1 MRANGAHLS
10 RLLEMPRVHCLP
22 LIELEFRSQTLLGC
36 IDLRRFG
43 HSLRRSFLQTLNYF
57 GRNVQRKGCVNH
69 PTPRWP
75 VA

>member
-36 IDLRRFG
+36 IALV
-43 HSLRRSFLQTLNYF
+43 QF
-57 GRNVQRKGCVNH
+57 GRFRNCTLRFSLG
-69 PTPRWP
+69 
-75 VA
+75 